1 MFFDIVEVSISLT
14 LSLVGIFFFFL
25 IRNDASLQL
34 FEILRAVVG
43 FPLILQGKHQ
53 WNHLSSP

>member
-14 LSLVGIFFFFL
+14 LSLVGIFFFL